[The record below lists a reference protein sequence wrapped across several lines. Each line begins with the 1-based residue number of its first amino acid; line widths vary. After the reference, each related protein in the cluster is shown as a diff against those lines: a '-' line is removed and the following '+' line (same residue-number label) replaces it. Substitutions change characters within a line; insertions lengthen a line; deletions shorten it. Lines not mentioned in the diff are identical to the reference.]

1 MNKWLVSIIA
11 LIIILAIAFGIYWF
25 FYRDNS
31 QEDAAPTPT
40 VTVTP
45 STESAKPKAT
55 ETTPPTKFENIKTPH
70 FVSSSPANNQ
80 VLTTL
85 PSKVTIT
92 FNFDL
97 GPASEILVMA
107 NGNILNTSEPTK
119 ISSDNLSMSQ
129 TINPVEGASYKV
141 TYIACWPDGS
151 CHNGSFGFTA
161 KSNE

>member
-1 MNKWLVSIIA
+1 MNKWILWVGILV
-11 LIIILAIAFGIYWF
+11 IILGLAGLAYWF
-25 FYRDNS
+25 FYKNFT
-31 QEDAAPTPT
+31 QKKATTPT
-40 VTVTP
+40 VTTTKTTTK
-45 STESAKPKAT
+45 SSEPKKE
-55 ETTPPTKFENIKTPH
+55 ETTQTKFENIKTPH

-107 NGNILNTSEPTK
+107 NGNILNTAEPTK
-119 ISSDNLSMSQ
+119 ISSNKLSMSQ
-129 TINPVEGASYKV
+129 TINPVEEASYKV